1 MAYLTR
7 DQLRSLMEYRAP
19 SCVTIYM
26 PTSGVGPETQKFPIH
41 LKNLLTEA
49 QERLIGRGLRAPE
62 AEALL
67 QPARTVL
74 DDRLF
79 WQNTS
84 RTLAMFVGPDVFETF
99 HLPHETR
106 EMVYVADRFA
116 IKPLLRLF
124 ANDGRFYVLA
134 LNLGGVRL
142 YEGSKYTLHEIPAK
156 SMPKSL
162 GEVLQYDEFERT
174 LQFHSGVVAQTDRGT
189 TGSVVFH
196 GQGGG
201 GDENWRKEAMVRYLK
216 AVDAGL
222 REMLGAEQP
231 WVVLAGVAHLR
242 GIFREVSRYPRL
254 APNDIDANPETLS
267 LDELHARAYSI
278 MRPIFMEREKD
289 AIALFEHLHG
299 TQSMRAATDIR
310 EVVPAAYFA
319 RVEVLFADIDRPVW
333 GTFDRESGEV
343 QIHLAQTNGS
353 IDLLD
358 FAVVHTLRNGGTVFV
373 LPAER
378 MPVAETPVAAI
389 FRY

>member
-26 PTSGVGPETQKFPIH
+26 PTLGVGPETQKFPIH
-41 LKNLLTEA
+41 LKNLLAEA
-49 QERLIGRGLRAPE
+49 QERLIERGMRAPD

-67 QPARTVL
+67 QPARAVL

-79 WQNTS
+79 WRNAS
-84 RTLAMFVGPDVFETF
+84 RTLAMFVGPNLFETY
-99 HLPHETR
+99 HLPHDTR
-106 EMVYVADRFA
+106 ELVYVADRFA

-142 YEGSKYTLHEIPAK
+142 YEGSKYTLHEVAAE

-162 GEVLQYDEFERT
+162 AEILQYDEFERT

-216 AVDAGL
+216 AVDTGL

-254 APNDIDANPETLS
+254 APNDIDANPDTLS
-267 LDELHARAYSI
+267 PDELHARAYGI

-289 AIALFEHLHG
+289 AIALFEHLLG
-299 TQSMRAATDIR
+299 TQSPRAATEMR
-310 EVVPAAYFA
+310 EIVPAAYFA
-319 RVEVLFADIDRPVW
+319 RVEVLFADVDRPVW
-333 GTFDRESGEV
+333 GTFNRESGDV
-343 QIHLAQTNGS
+343 SIHAEQTPES

-358 FAVVHTLRNGGTVFV
+358 FAVVHTLRNGGTVFA
-373 LPAER
+373 LPSER
-378 MPVAETPVAAI
+378 MPATTTPVAAI